1 MKNRVKYGYLKMAT
15 ANQMILNKY
24 TFETL
29 CNLGK
34 SAATQGNK
42 IEIDPSLINALD
54 SSGSCVTSH

>member
-1 MKNRVKYGYLKMAT
+1 VKNQVKYGYLKMAT

-24 TFETL
+24 TFKTL

-42 IEIDPSLINALD
+42 
-54 SSGSCVTSH
+54 